1 MRTLPQT
8 AAYMWGGRCLKGP
21 QRPDCAH
28 PFSRSV
34 RAAIWLPLRY
44 AGRLRGRAW
53 PIAIW
58 AAGRSCRAGS
68 TSSTLSLNWLKHQG
82 CSIGPCT
89 AHLAQYIPLAQP
101 SFSSA
106 PS

>member
-68 TSSTLSLNWLKHQG
+68 TSSTLSLNWL
-82 CSIGPCT
+82 
-89 AHLAQYIPLAQP
+89 LAAKLTTTTVNSPAASSPLATPRRSHQ
-101 SFSSA
+101 A
-106 PS
+106 